1 MGNAMPEK
9 LLTISEAAK
18 YLNISED
25 EIKRLVDIGEIP
37 AYRIGG
43 SFLRFRKEHLD
54 AIRDDVDE
62 MEKDVPQEIK
72 AGLDEK
78 GKPTHHIS
86 DLENEI
92 KKREPVIRQY
102 DYTAAERLR
111 DFFYFNDF
119 YLISFFIIGILLYVI
134 FKKA

>member
-1 MGNAMPEK
+1 MPEK
-9 LLTISEAAK
+9 LLTIAEAAK

-25 EIKRLVDIGEIP
+25 EVKRLVDIGEIP

-54 AIRDDVDE
+54 AISDDVAE
-62 MEKDVPQEIK
+62 VEKDVPAEIK

-86 DLENEI
+86 DLEKEI
-92 KKREPVIRQY
+92 RKREPIMRQY
-102 DYTAAERLR
+102 EYTALEKVR

-119 YLISFFIIGILLYVI
+119 YIISFVIVGILLFVI
-134 FKKA
+134 FRKA